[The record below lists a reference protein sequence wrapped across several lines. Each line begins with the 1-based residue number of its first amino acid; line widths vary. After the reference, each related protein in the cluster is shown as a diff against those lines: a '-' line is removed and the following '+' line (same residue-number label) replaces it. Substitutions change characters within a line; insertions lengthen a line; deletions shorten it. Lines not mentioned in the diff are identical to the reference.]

1 MLLMQ
6 VNYIPISLS
15 TKEIKAYNTLTYTYT
30 DNHTEDFKLFSPGY
44 LNVNHQVSL
53 RLVRTDTRTQQVDQV
68 PAFLALPA
76 QLGGIVSFITAAY
89 LFWMRP
95 RCPDLECEFAIPWW
109 DSLCSI
115 ADALTAIFTCGRY
128 VRKNPFKLFSG
139 P

>member
-68 PAFLALPA
+68 PASWLFQHSLEALSHSSQLPTFSGCA
-76 QLGGIVSFITAAY
+76 HATLIWSVSLQYLGGTA
-89 LFWMRP
+89 F
-95 RCPDLECEFAIPWW
+95 
-109 DSLCSI
+109 
-115 ADALTAIFTCGRY
+115 
-128 VRKNPFKLFSG
+128 VQ
-139 P
+139 